1 MVGPRS
7 YTSIDQLPETL
18 PIFPLPG
25 VLLLPSGKLPLRIFE
40 PRYLAMT
47 DDAIAGDRLIGM
59 IQPADPAAP
68 LAGAPAVYRTGC
80 VGRITAFS
88 ETDEGHYL
96 LTLSGIARFDVR
108 EELPLHNGYRR
119 VRADWGRFEADL
131 RDDAAAAPLDRDRLL
146 TMLKS
151 YFKLHGLSAD
161 WDAVRQTPDERLVTS
176 LAMICP
182 FEPSEKQALL
192 EAPNLAERARMMTAI
207 IEMAVLD
214 RPKDGDGARH

>member
-7 YTSIDQLPETL
+7 YTSIDLLPETL

-25 VLLLPSGKLPLRIFE
+25 VLLLPRGRLPLRIFE

-47 DDAIAGDRLIGM
+47 DDAIAADRLIGM
-59 IQPADPAAP
+59 IQPADPAAA
-68 LAGAPAVYRTGC
+68 LAGAPPVYRTGC
-80 VGRITAFS
+80 AGRITAFS
-88 ETDEGHYL
+88 ETDDGHYM
-96 LTLSGIARFDVR
+96 LTLLGVARFDVR
-108 EELPLHNGYRR
+108 EELPPHNGYRR
-119 VRADWGRFEADL
+119 VRADWSRYAADL
-131 RDDAAAAPLDRDRLL
+131 CEGDGGALERDRLL

-161 WDAVRQTPDERLVTS
+161 WDAIRQTPDERLVTS

-192 EAPNLAERARMMTAI
+192 EAPDLAERARMMTAI

>member
-1 MVGPRS
+1 MVGTHTL
-7 YTSIDQLPETL
+7 TSLDQLPETL

-25 VLLLPSGKLPLRIFE
+25 VLLLPRGKLPLRIFE

-47 DDAIAGDRLIGM
+47 DDAMAGVRLIGM
-59 IQPADPAAP
+59 IQPADPSTS
-68 LAGAPAVYRTGC
+68 LAGAPPVYGTGC
-80 VGRITAFS
+80 AGRIIAFS

-96 LTLSGIARFDVR
+96 ITLTGVARFDVR

-119 VRADWGRFEADL
+119 VRAEWSRYAADL
-131 RDDAAAAPLDRDRLL
+131 QEDKAVSLDRDRLL

-161 WDAVRQTPDERLVTS
+161 WDAIRQTPDERLVTS

-182 FEPSEKQALL
+182 FDPSEKQALL
-192 EAPNLAERARMMTAI
+192 EAADLTERARLMAAI
-207 IEMAVLD
+207 IEMAVLNG
-214 RPKDGDGARH
+214 PQDGDGARH